1 MELLASCSLEQA
13 RGFSGKLVIPNEDS
27 RRPDKVY
34 LNVEYSEK
42 DGTVNEFFRKVS
54 GIGGSLVRCVS
65 FPAGCAGVVVP
76 EEWRG
81 RSFVYTDLDT
91 VIGDVDYSE
100 SEGVVSLV
108 RLGGDFPSDRYRA
121 NLRTLVEVC
130 GKLPSVRFMG
140 GNLLGVEGLRV
151 GRFNEGKDRM
161 APVFKD
167 IYDTFVEV
175 RLDDLDG
182 LTEIVRKTRKRAEST
197 DGYAAKKSPR
207 VRKKA
212 GKPAKQRETLLSLF
226 SSDEEVE
233 F

>member
-13 RGFSGKLVIPNEDS
+13 KGFNGKLVIPNEDS
-27 RRPDKVY
+27 KRPDKVY
-34 LNVEYSEK
+34 LNVEYSEE
-42 DGTVNEFFRKVS
+42 DGTTEEFFKKVS
-54 GIGGSLVRCVS
+54 MIDRSLVKCVS
-65 FPAGCAGVVVP
+65 FPVEYAGVEVP

-91 VIGDVDYSE
+91 VAGDASYPE

-108 RLGGDFPSDRYRA
+108 RLGNDFPSDKYKA

-130 GKLPSVRFMG
+130 EKFPSVRFMG

-151 GRFNEGKDRM
+151 GRFEEGKEKMSPAFR
-161 APVFKD
+161 D
-167 IYDTFVEV
+167 IYDIFVEV

-182 LTEIVRKTRKRAEST
+182 LTEIVKKTRKRAEGSEK
-197 DGYAAKKSPR
+197 GIRKPKVVKAKKQKR
-207 VRKKA
+207 QVEA
-212 GKPAKQRETLLSLF
+212 FISLF
-226 SSDEEVE
+226 GDEEVE